1 MKKILSLLITVLLV
15 MSALCTMPV
24 FAADT
29 VDVTVDVSLYD
40 VTVTAITN
48 KSGTMTAQLTDEYIT
63 TFYGMYS
70 AKSTPAQ
77 DDGEYI
83 YNFRFRL
90 PDGTNRPVAGTGVY
104 KIRFGNNVSTDPV
117 TFNFVSPRDRITFY
131 NELNDKAAGDI
142 YKFLTVD
149 RSSFVTIDLT
159 DYSALTGNVLN
170 LVNAEIV
177 DFGETYSDITA
188 GDTATLS
195 TVETNFKTAFS
206 TAMTIAS
213 MATVTEQEWEEF
225 VDDMFGDTTFD
236 DTYYADTV
244 DTEALLEVA
253 DVYSYYKTEIEEI
266 TVLDSAEY
274 AKAFDKATLHL
285 VEETADYGT
294 FKTVFLYFENQGVIT
309 PDMTNINAIVSAGKD
324 ATLWKNVM
332 ADDNANCQ
340 ALVDNAVSEAA
351 TLIEN
356 GILSS
361 TPITGGGGGAGGST
375 SVDKPSVPN
384 GSGTVSGGNTPE
396 IKPVEP
402 TPTGKFT
409 DVKEAQ
415 WAYDAIEALA
425 DKGIL
430 NGKGDGKFAPDS
442 GVTREEFV
450 KIIVMAFDLSVDAD
464 HTFSDVAD
472 DRWSSEFIAAAA
484 HHGIVAGNGES
495 FNPGAAISR
504 QDMAVIIHR
513 VFEKLGAKVSGEA
526 ISFDDNAEI
535 DDL

>member
-90 PDGTNRPVAGTGVY
+90 PDGTNRPVARTGVY

-117 TFNFVSPRDRITFY
+117 TFNFVSPSDRITFY

-149 RSSFVTIDLT
+149 RSSFVTIDIT
-159 DYSALTGNVLN
+159 DYSALTGNVLD

-177 DFGETYSDITA
+177 DFGETYSDIAT

-195 TVETNFKTAFS
+195 TVETNFKTVFS

-213 MATVTEQEWEEF
+213 MATVTKQEWEEF

-244 DTEALLEVA
+244 DTAALLDAA
-253 DVYSYYKTEIEEI
+253 DVYSYYKAEIEEI
-266 TVLDSAEY
+266 SVLNSAEY
-274 AKAFDKATLHL
+274 AK
-285 VEETADYGT
+285 V
-294 FKTVFLYFENQGVIT
+294 
-309 PDMTNINAIVSAGKD
+309 
-324 ATLWKNVM
+324 
-332 ADDNANCQ
+332 
-340 ALVDNAVSEAA
+340 
-351 TLIEN
+351 LIR
-356 GILSS
+356 
-361 TPITGGGGGAGGST
+361 
-375 SVDKPSVPN
+375 
-384 GSGTVSGGNTPE
+384 
-396 IKPVEP
+396 
-402 TPTGKFT
+402 
-409 DVKEAQ
+409 Q
-415 WAYDAIEALA
+415 
-425 DKGIL
+425 
-430 NGKGDGKFAPDS
+430 
-442 GVTREEFV
+442 R
-450 KIIVMAFDLSVDAD
+450 
-464 HTFSDVAD
+464 
-472 DRWSSEFIAAAA
+472 FI
-484 HHGIVAGNGES
+484 
-495 FNPGAAISR
+495 
-504 QDMAVIIHR
+504 
-513 VFEKLGAKVSGEA
+513 
-526 ISFDDNAEI
+526 
-535 DDL
+535 